1 MIPIVSASGRDTGI
15 NFILTHDENYASNHT
30 IGTNFK
36 LIEAIV
42 DIPLN
47 LSNGTNFDLSNIF
60 RYYGAVIVVVP
71 PVGDV
76 VIIIPLQNDRYPY
89 SINIPLQY
97 NITNGATCYYTLDG
111 GITNYSISCTE
122 SDTYI
127 IDIDFDGNYTLELY
141 AVNASTVLTDSAI
154 FEVARPE
161 FTPDMAF
168 LILVIFGLIF
178 LIASACLILA
188 VKLKKELAPIKLALF
203 MIAGVFFLLFLQ
215 LILLGLREYIK
226 NSTVYE
232 FVSVF
237 YLIYTIFLFVFILY
251 NMINLIIALVKWL
264 MATGKIKWRKR

>member
-60 RYYGAVIVVVP
+60 RSFQAVIVVLD
-71 PVGDV
+71 GGNML
-76 VIIIPLQNDRYPY
+76 IIPLQNDRYPY

-111 GITNYSISCTE
+111 GITNYSISCNDT
-122 SDTYI
+122 DTYI
-127 IDIDFDGNYTLELY
+127 VDIDFDGNYTIELY
-141 AVNASTVLTDSAI
+141 AVVGGTVLNDSAI
-154 FEVARPE
+154 FEIARPE
-161 FTPDMAF
+161 FTTEF
-168 LILVIFGLIF
+168 SFLVIVLFGIIF

-203 MIAGVFFLLFLQ
+203 MVAGVFFLMFLQ
-215 LILLGLREYIK
+215 LVLLGLREYIK

-251 NMINLIIALVKWL
+251 NLITIIIELVKWL